1 MIPIFFPPISLIMYG
16 FIKALS
22 SEYWLKSQFEH
33 TRGYDTF
40 FANGTK
46 PATPSS
52 NSWFPNDYSDK
63 IKMKIRCIKR
73 IGDQFNIP
81 VENYYWL

>member
-1 MIPIFFPPISLIMYG
+1 MYG

-63 IKMKIRCIKR
+63 MKIKDTR
-73 IGDQFNIP
+73 
-81 VENYYWL
+81 YYVNSRLIIAKSLKISIDDMLILPMP